1 MCISKDCSLV
11 NVSMQ
16 YWTELKKH
24 YLESLQSG
32 LALLDAGSGKGDP
45 LLLFGALHLLEHV
58 VTLVCLF
65 VMFLT
70 MVYATCSFAIL
81 MYALIE
87 CFGVLHPPIISALQ
101 PPHAEFYALTI

>member
-1 MCISKDCSLV
+1 MCINKDCSFV

-65 VMFLT
+65 VCLFVMFLT
-70 MVYATCSFAIL
+70 SCARNIIYATCSFAIL

-87 CFGVLHPPIISALQ
+87 CFGVLHPPIISAL
-101 PPHAEFYALTI
+101 HK